1 MSDFQHPLLVRDV
14 SDSRHINAATPRAL
28 KFGVSYA
35 RQLTPSSSTIADT
48 VMMFGGLIRYGQDND
63 SAGEDLRNESSDY
76 SELDGV
82 GNNSPRTVMLQ
93 LRGPDL
99 SDSQFAGSGA
109 VSALG
114 DSYFTWQDTFGTATD
129 NAAALL
135 TQPTENGNQLDHD
148 LWFMSDVVAERTTG
162 DTSQVNRSSYQ
173 ATKPATSE
181 SGNRLIIFTGT
192 AICGVAADGDGE
204 RSLGVVRIRLN
215 FPLSNTLHF
224 IGSATVAALASV
236 HGDDPEEALFAV
248 DAAQTVVGPS
258 DGGSIPDNGLPAND
272 LYVILD
278 AATLGAD
285 TNLNRLAYQAN
296 VLLNDVEPDLKSI
309 LVRPSG
315 TGAAFAPEATIDNAS
330 KWDFQITLT
339 GPSD

>member
-1 MSDFQHPLLVRDV
+1 
-14 SDSRHINAATPRAL
+14 
-28 KFGVSYA
+28 
-35 RQLTPSSSTIADT
+35 
-48 VMMFGGLIRYGQDND
+48 
-63 SAGEDLRNESSDY
+63 
-76 SELDGV
+76 
-82 GNNSPRTVMLQ
+82 
-93 LRGPDL
+93 
-99 SDSQFAGSGA
+99 
-109 VSALG
+109 
-114 DSYFTWQDTFGTATD
+114 
-129 NAAALL
+129 
-135 TQPTENGNQLDHD
+135 
-148 LWFMSDVVAERTTG
+148 MSDVVAERTTG

-339 GPSD
+339 GPVIDATFLILLQSSDPSHAPVAAATQLNQGDTSGAFLGGTGTNPNPHTTIDVTITAIGRRATRTATLHIGGPLT